1 VSTDAKSKTL
11 VVTPKA
17 MLSYPHLD
25 VPQKGQKP
33 TDKDKYSATFVFDD
47 GTDLS
52 ALEAAALAAAEEKW
66 PGKAREMF
74 RTGALRSP
82 FRKDA
87 EAKGYKP
94 GSVFVNTRSERKPGL
109 VYLHAGSEKDAQ
121 GRALP
126 ARIPEDKVREDLYP
140 GCFVRAQLR
149 AFAYDS
155 NGNKGVS
162 FALNNIQKLADGERI
177 DGRQDATEAFDAD
190 LSAAPA
196 GLEGLI

>member
-1 VSTDAKSKTL
+1 MSDSKTL
-11 VVTPKA
+11 VVTSKA

-25 VPQKGQKP
+25 VPQLPQDGKGKP
-33 TDKDKYSATFVFDD
+33 KFSATFVFPE

-52 ALEAAALAAAEEKW
+52 ALVAAAEAAAEEKW
-66 PGKAREMF
+66 AGKSKEMF

-87 EAKGYKP
+87 EAKGYTP
-94 GSVFVNTRSERKPGL
+94 GSIFVNTRSERKPGL
-109 VYLHAGSEKDAQ
+109 VYLHAGADQK
-121 GRALP
+121 P
-126 ARIPEDKVREDLYP
+126 ARIEEEKVKDVLYP

-177 DGRQDATEAFDAD
+177 DGRQDATEAFEAD
-190 LSAAPA
+190 LSAVPA
-196 GLEGLI
+196 DISALL

>member
-1 VSTDAKSKTL
+1 MSDAKTL

-25 VPQKGQKP
+25 QPQAGNQPGAKA
-33 TDKDKYSATFVFDD
+33 KYSAAFVFPE

-52 ALEAAALAAAEEKW
+52 QLAAAVLAAAEEKY
-66 PGKAREMF
+66 PGKGAEML

-87 EAKGYKP
+87 EAKGYAP

-109 VYLHAGSEKDAQ
+109 VYLHAGSEKDGQ
-121 GRALP
+121 GKPLP
-126 ARIPEDKVREDLYP
+126 ARVPDDKVKDEFYP

-162 FALNNIQKLADGERI
+162 FALNNVQKLAEGERI

-196 GLEGLI
+196 SLDGLI